1 MYRGTIGKIADF
13 WLESMQAR
21 KQEKK
26 ERNY

>member
-1 MYRGTIGKIADF
+1 MYRGTIGKIPDF

-21 KQEKK
+21 EQEKK